1 MSRKVYD
8 RQFKMAAV
16 QLILEENMFV
26 KEVAKELLIHSNTL
40 YRWIS
45 EYEEY
50 GDSVFP
56 GRGSALYHSQY
67 EMKKLKRENEELR
80 KELDLPKKVPGLLEE
95 KECVRFQYL
104 KENKHKYNIKKACKT
119 LNISR
124 SGYYEYLQ
132 RKPSKRTLENRVLSE
147 EIQQIF
153 EEYKG
158 RYGSLRITKVLEKKG
173 IEVNRKRVGK
183 LMRQMKLYAKGSRYR
198 YKRYNKKS
206 PSIERPNLLNQVF
219 QTDRRNKIWVG
230 DITYIPTPK
239 GTLYLAVFVDMY
251 SRKVI
256 GWSMST
262 RMKDSLVIDAFLQG
276 YKKEHPKI
284 GLIIHTDPYDN
295 ALMESFYKTIKREL
309 IQGAKFK
316 TPEHARK
323 EIFKYIELYYNTKRM
338 HSYLD
343 YLSPIEFEKSY
354 S

>member
-1 MSRKVYD
+1 M
-8 RQFKMAAV
+8 
-16 QLILEENMFV
+16 
-26 KEVAKELLIHSNTL
+26 
-40 YRWIS
+40 
-45 EYEEY
+45 
-50 GDSVFP
+50 
-56 GRGSALYHSQY
+56 
-67 EMKKLKRENEELR
+67 
-80 KELDLPKKVPGLLEE
+80 
-95 KECVRFQYL
+95 
-104 KENKHKYNIKKACKT
+104 
-119 LNISR
+119 
-124 SGYYEYLQ
+124 
-132 RKPSKRTLENRVLSE
+132 LSE

-153 EEYKG
+153 EEHKG

-230 DITYIPTPK
+230 DITYIPIPK

-251 SRKVI
+251 TRKVI

-284 GLIIHTDPYDN
+284 GLIIHTEPYDN
-295 ALMESFYKTIKREL
+295 ALMEFFYKTIKREL

-316 TPEHARK
+316 TPENARK

-338 HSYLD
+338 HSSLE
-343 YLSPIEFEKSY
+343 YLSPIEFEKAY